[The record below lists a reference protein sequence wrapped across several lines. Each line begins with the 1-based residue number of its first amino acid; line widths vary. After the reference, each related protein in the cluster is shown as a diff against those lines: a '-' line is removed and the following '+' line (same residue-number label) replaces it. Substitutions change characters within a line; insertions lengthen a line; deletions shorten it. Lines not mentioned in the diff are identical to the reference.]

1 MSNILDTIGN
11 TPLVTLRNIT
21 ASLKGV
27 SVLVKAEFF
36 NPSGSVK
43 DRAAKAMLLDGIKSG
58 KLTKDKTIIDATS
71 GNTGIAYAMIGA
83 ALGYSVTLC
92 MPANASFER
101 RKILRAYGAQIIDTD
116 PLESSDGA
124 YLAVRKLAAENP
136 EKYFYPDQYNN
147 DNNWKAHYETT
158 GLEILEQTNYKIT
171 HFVAGAGTSGS
182 FMGTTRRLKAHN
194 KDIKAIFMQPD
205 SPFHG
210 LEGMKH
216 MESTIRP
223 GFFDESV
230 IDGRIEIGTEEAY
243 EMTRRLAREEGL
255 FVGVSAGAN
264 ALAALRVAEK
274 LPEGSVVVSILC
286 DGGYRYMSE
295 PVFEMKNEERRIRN

>member
-1 MSNILDTIGN
+1 MSNILDTVGN
-11 TPLVTLRNIT
+11 TPLITLKNIT
-21 ASLKGV
+21 RSLNGV
-27 SVLVKAEFF
+27 QVLVKAEYF

-58 KLTKDKTIIDATS
+58 KLTKDKIIIDATS
-71 GNTGIAYAMIGA
+71 GNTGIAYAMFGA
-83 ALGYSVTLC
+83 AMGYRVTLC

-101 RKILRAYGAQIIDTD
+101 KKILRSYGAQIIDTD

-124 YLAVRKLAAENP
+124 YLAVKKLVAQNP

-158 GLEILEQTNYKIT
+158 GVEILEQTNYSIT
-171 HFVAGAGTSGS
+171 HFVAGAGTTGS
-182 FMGTTRRLKAHN
+182 FMGISRRLKAHN
-194 KDIKAIFMQPD
+194 SEIKAVFMQPD

-216 MESTIRP
+216 LETTMRP
-223 GFFDESV
+223 GFFDESI
-230 IDGRIEIGTEEAY
+230 IDERIEIGTEEAY
-243 EMTRRLAREEGL
+243 EMTRRLAKEEGL

-264 ALAALRVAEK
+264 TLAAVKFAEK
-274 LPEGSVVVSILC
+274 LPSGSVVVTLLC

-295 PVFEMKNEERRIRN
+295 PVFKEEKEGIEWL

>member
-1 MSNILDTIGN
+1 MSNILDTVGN

-21 ASLKGV
+21 SSLKGV

-58 KLTKDKTIIDATS
+58 KLTKEKIIIDATS

-101 RKILRAYGAQIIDTD
+101 RKILRSYGAEIIDTD

-124 YLAVRKLAAENP
+124 YLAVKKLVAEDP
-136 EKYFYPDQYNN
+136 EKYFHPDQYNN

-158 GLEILEQTNYKIT
+158 GIEILEQTDYKIT

-194 KDIKAIFMQPD
+194 GGIKAVFMQPD

-230 IDGRIEIGTEEAY
+230 IDDRIEIGTEDAY
-243 EMTRRLAREEGL
+243 TMTRRLAREEGL

-264 ALAALRVAEK
+264 VLASLRVAEK
-274 LPEGSVVVSILC
+274 LPEGSVVVTILC

-295 PVFEMKNEERRIRN
+295 PVFEMRN

>member
-1 MSNILDTIGN
+1 MGSILDTVGN
-11 TPLVTLRNIT
+11 TPLITLKNIT
-21 ASLKGV
+21 RSLNGV
-27 SVLVKAEFF
+27 QVLVKAEYF

-58 KLTKDKTIIDATS
+58 KLTKEKIIIDATS
-71 GNTGIAYAMIGA
+71 GNTGIAYAMFGA
-83 ALGYSVTLC
+83 AMGYRVTLC

-101 RKILRAYGAQIIDTD
+101 KKILRAYGARIIDTD

-124 YLAVRKLAAENP
+124 YLAVNKLVEENP
-136 EKYFYPDQYNN
+136 DKYFYPDQYNN
-147 DNNWKAHYETT
+147 ENNWKAHYETT
-158 GLEILEQTNYKIT
+158 GVEILEQTNYAVT

-182 FMGTTRRLKAHN
+182 FTGISKCLKAHN
-194 KDIKAIFMQPD
+194 REIKAIFMQPD

-216 MESTIRP
+216 METTIKP
-223 GFFDESV
+223 GFFDESI

-255 FVGVSAGAN
+255 FAGVSAGAN
-264 ALAALRVAEK
+264 VLAAVKTAEK
-274 LPEGSVVVSILC
+274 LPEGSVVVTLLC

-295 PVFEMKNEERRIRN
+295 PVLEGI

>member
-1 MSNILDTIGN
+1 MTNILDTVGN
-11 TPLVTLRNIT
+11 TPLLELKNVTR
-21 ASLKGV
+21 SV
-27 SVLVKAEFF
+27 SEVKVLVKAEYF

-58 KLTKDKTIIDATS
+58 KLTKDKIIIDATS

-83 ALGYSVTLC
+83 ALGFRVALC

-101 RKILRAYGAQIIDTD
+101 KKILRAYGAQIIDTD

-124 YLAVRKLAAENP
+124 FLAVQKLVAQNP

-147 DNNWKAHYETT
+147 ENNWKAHYETT
-158 GLEILEQTNYKIT
+158 GVEILEQTNNSIT
-171 HFVAGAGTSGS
+171 HFVSGAGTSGS
-182 FMGTTRRLKAHN
+182 FVGTSRRLKSHN
-194 KDIKAIFMQPD
+194 SKIKTIFMQPD

-216 MESTIRP
+216 METTIKP
-223 GFFDESV
+223 GFFDESL
-230 IDGRIEIGTEEAY
+230 IDERIEIGTEEAY

-264 ALAALRVAEK
+264 ALAAVKVAEK
-274 LPEGSVVVSILC
+274 LPSGSVVVSLLC

-295 PVFEMKNEERRIRN
+295 PVFKEEKEGIEWL

>member
-1 MSNILDTIGN
+1 MNNILDTVGN
-11 TPLVTLRNIT
+11 TPLIALKNIT
-21 ASLKGV
+21 RSLNGV
-27 SVLVKAEFF
+27 QVLAKAEYF

-43 DRAAKAMLLDGIKSG
+43 DRAAKAMILDGIKSG
-58 KLTKDKTIIDATS
+58 KLTKNKIIIDATS

-83 ALGYSVTLC
+83 ALGYRVTLC

-101 RKILRAYGAQIIDTD
+101 KKILRAYGAQIIDTD

-124 YLAVRKLAAENP
+124 FHAVQKLVAQSP

-158 GLEILEQTNYKIT
+158 GVEILEQTNNAVT
-171 HFVAGAGTSGS
+171 HFVVGAGTSGS
-182 FMGTTRRLKAHN
+182 FTGTSRRLKSHN
-194 KDIKAIFMQPD
+194 SGIKTIFMQPD

-216 MESTIRP
+216 METTIKP
-223 GFFDESV
+223 GFFDESI

-264 ALAALRVAEK
+264 VLAALRTAET
-274 LPEGSVVVSILC
+274 LPEGSVVVTLLC

-295 PVFEMKNEERRIRN
+295 PVLEGV

>member
-21 ASLKGV
+21 SSLKGV

-43 DRAAKAMLLDGIKSG
+43 DRAAKAMILDGIKSG
-58 KLTKDKTIIDATS
+58 KLTRDKIIIDATS

-83 ALGYSVTLC
+83 ALGYRVTLC

-101 RKILRAYGAQIIDTD
+101 RKILHAYGAQIIDTD

-124 YLAVRKLAAENP
+124 YLAVKKLVAENP

-147 DNNWKAHYETT
+147 ENNWKAHYETT
-158 GLEILEQTNYKIT
+158 GHEILEQTNCQIT

-182 FMGTTRRLKAHN
+182 FMGTTKRLKAHN

-243 EMTRRLAREEGL
+243 AMTRRLAREEGL

-295 PVFEMKNEERRIRN
+295 PVLEGV

>member
-1 MSNILDTIGN
+1 MNNILDTVGN
-11 TPLVTLRNIT
+11 TPLIALKNIT
-21 ASLKGV
+21 RSVSGV
-27 SVLVKAEFF
+27 QVLAKAEYF

-58 KLTKDKTIIDATS
+58 SLTKDKIIIDATS
-71 GNTGIAYAMIGA
+71 GNTGIAYAMFGA
-83 ALGYSVTLC
+83 AMGYRVTLC

-101 RKILRAYGAQIIDTD
+101 KKILRAYGAEIIDTD

-124 YLAVRKLAAENP
+124 YLAVKKLVAENP

-147 DNNWKAHYETT
+147 ENNWKAHFETT
-158 GLEILEQTNYKIT
+158 GVEILEQTGNKIT

-182 FMGTTRRLKAHN
+182 FMGTTKRLKSYN
-194 KDIKAIFMQPD
+194 SGIKAIFMQPD

-216 MESTIRP
+216 METTIKP
-223 GFFDESV
+223 GFFDESI

-264 ALAALRVAEK
+264 VLAAVRTAEK
-274 LPEGSVVVSILC
+274 LPEGSVVVTLLC

-295 PVFEMKNEERRIRN
+295 PVLQGV

>member
-21 ASLKGV
+21 SSLKGV
-27 SVLVKAEFF
+27 GVLVKAEFF

-43 DRAAKAMLLDGIKSG
+43 DRAAKAMILDGIKSG
-58 KLTKDKTIIDATS
+58 KLTKDKIIIDATS

-124 YLAVRKLAAENP
+124 YHAVRKLVAENP

-147 DNNWKAHYETT
+147 ENNWKAHYETT
-158 GLEILEQTNYKIT
+158 GVEILEQTDYKIT

-243 EMTRRLAREEGL
+243 TMTRRLAREEGL

-295 PVFEMKNEERRIRN
+295 PVYEMKNEE

>member
-1 MSNILDTIGN
+1 MSDILDTVGN
-11 TPLVTLRNIT
+11 TPLITLKSVTR
-21 ASLKGV
+21 SLKGV
-27 SVLVKAEFF
+27 SLRVKAEYF

-43 DRAAKAMLLDGIKSG
+43 DRAAKAMLLDGIQSG
-58 KLTKDKTIIDATS
+58 KLTKNKIIIDATS
-71 GNTGIAYAMIGA
+71 GNTGIAYAMFGA
-83 ALGYSVTLC
+83 AMGYRVTLC

-101 RKILRAYGAQIIDTD
+101 KKILRAYGAQIIDTD

-124 YLAVRKLAAENP
+124 YLAVKKLVAENP
-136 EKYFYPDQYNN
+136 DKYFYPDQYNN
-147 DNNWKAHYETT
+147 ENNWKAHYETT
-158 GLEILEQTNYKIT
+158 GVEILEQTNFLLT

-182 FMGTTRRLKAHN
+182 FMGISRRLKAHN
-194 KDIKAIFMQPD
+194 EKIKTIFMQPD

-216 MESTIRP
+216 METTIKP
-223 GFFDESV
+223 GFFDESA

-264 ALAALRVAEK
+264 VLAALRVAQN
-274 LPEGSVVVSILC
+274 LPQGSIVVTLLC

-295 PVFEMKNEERRIRN
+295 PVLEGV

>member
-1 MSNILDTIGN
+1 MGLSNILDTIGN

-43 DRAAKAMLLDGIKSG
+43 DRAAKAMVLDGIKSG
-58 KLTKDKTIIDATS
+58 KLTKDKIIIDATS

-101 RKILRAYGAQIIDTD
+101 KKILRAYGAQIIDTD

-124 YLAVRKLAAENP
+124 YLAVKKLVAENP

-147 DNNWKAHYETT
+147 ENNWKAHYETT
-158 GLEILEQTNYKIT
+158 GPEILEQTNYKIT

-216 MESTIRP
+216 METTIRP

-243 EMTRRLAREEGL
+243 TMTRRLAREEGL

-295 PVFEMKNEERRIRN
+295 PVYEMKNEE

>member
-1 MSNILDTIGN
+1 MSDILDTVGN
-11 TPLVTLRNIT
+11 TPLIALKKVTR
-21 ASLKGV
+21 SPGV
-27 SVLVKAEFF
+27 QVLAKAEYF

-58 KLTKDKTIIDATS
+58 KLTKDKIIIDATS
-71 GNTGIAYAMIGA
+71 GNTGIAYAMFGA
-83 ALGYSVTLC
+83 AMGYRVTLC

-101 RKILRAYGAQIIDTD
+101 KKILRVYGAEIIDTD

-124 YLAVRKLAAENP
+124 YLAVKKLVAENP

-147 DNNWKAHYETT
+147 ENNWKAHYETT
-158 GLEILEQTNYKIT
+158 GPEILEQTNYAVT
-171 HFVAGAGTSGS
+171 HFVAGAGTTGS
-182 FMGTTRRLKAHN
+182 FMGTSKRLKAHN
-194 KDIKAIFMQPD
+194 KEIKTIFMQPD

-216 MESTIRP
+216 METTMKP
-223 GFFDESV
+223 GFFDESI
-230 IDGRIEIGTEEAY
+230 IDERIEIGTEEAY

-264 ALAALRVAEK
+264 VLAAIKIAEK
-274 LPEGSVVVSILC
+274 LPEGSVVVTILC

-295 PVFEMKNEERRIRN
+295 PVFEMRN